1 MLRRYVHISI
11 AAMNDRRLFTIYDL
25 IKLSNQEIIQA
36 SLLFQESISLGSM
49 RALDDHLSDPIILC
63 TSQTSWIETSK
74 WNSYFHDKSEEN
86 NKTSGKNRPWCQKN
100 LSTPRITYNPKPR
113 KNIKRE
119 TQEKYFTTQPK
130 EILTQRIKHKF

>member
-1 MLRRYVHISI
+1 
-11 AAMNDRRLFTIYDL
+11 
-25 IKLSNQEIIQA
+25 
-36 SLLFQESISLGSM
+36 M
-49 RALDDHLSDPIILC
+49 RALDDHLSGPIILC

-74 WNSYFHDKSEEN
+74 WNSYFHDKSEEK
-86 NKTSGKNRPWCQKN
+86 NKTSGKIDLDVKRIS
-100 LSTPRITYNPKPR
+100 LHLEITYNPKPR